1 MSNLY
6 IGTDGIRLDP
16 EGHVTH
22 SSRLLKET
30 VFGVIGVLSLLG
42 QASGVRAEV
51 QFLHTYGSSLGQ
63 EVANVIAV
71 SASKLLP
78 LLPAEYNL
86 IPASSLGFGR
96 ADQGIVVIANFRGI
110 DPTVDGGRPS
120 KQNQVAVD
128 VGILVVEPA
137 EATEAKVN
145 IPGAF
150 HLYMLAIY
158 TNDARYAASLRS
170 CLEIESSGLM

>member
-51 QFLHTYGSSLGQ
+51 QFLHTYGSSL
-63 EVANVIAV
+63 
-71 SASKLLP
+71 
-78 LLPAEYNL
+78 
-86 IPASSLGFGR
+86 R
-96 ADQGIVVIANFRGI
+96 
-110 DPTVDGGRPS
+110 
-120 KQNQVAVD
+120 
-128 VGILVVEPA
+128 
-137 EATEAKVN
+137 
-145 IPGAF
+145 
-150 HLYMLAIY
+150 
-158 TNDARYAASLRS
+158 
-170 CLEIESSGLM
+170 CLSR